1 MPHPP
6 LPARGPS
13 YAGRWKYVSGTI
25 LNALRAALRIFSGKK
40 IFKFR
45 ISGKSA
51 DFPETHFHGKG
62 LGPDKFRRPRQTR
75 IKNKISANYGQSE
88 RGGHLNL
95 YPYKK
100 RLPHAMHSSPFEK
113 LFLRNAPP

>member
-1 MPHPP
+1 M
-6 LPARGPS
+6 
-13 YAGRWKYVSGTI
+13 
-25 LNALRAALRIFSGKK
+25 
-40 IFKFR
+40 
-45 ISGKSA
+45 
-51 DFPETHFHGKG
+51 DFPETHFHGKE
-62 LGPDKFRRPRQTR
+62 LGPDKFRRLRQTR
-75 IKNKISANYGQSE
+75 IKNKVSANYDQSE